1 MSAKRPENTRRDLF
15 RAVLGAGALA
25 GAALAQRPSASG
37 LPTRRLGRTGER
49 VSILGIGGGHIGRVA
64 MEDKQ
69 AAIRLMH
76 AAIDN
81 GVVFF
86 DNSWA
91 YQDGASEEAMGDAL
105 QGGKRDKVFLMTKC
119 AGRDTKFATQCLEDS
134 LRRLKTDHLDLWQF
148 HEVNHDNDPDWI
160 FRKGGL
166 EVALK
171 AKKEGKVRH
180 IGFTGHKDPRIHHKM
195 LDMGDVWETSQ
206 MPINIMDFYYRSF
219 QHEIVPLCLARDV
232 GIIGMKSLG
241 GGAPV
246 GKIVQDT
253 NITAAECVR
262 FSLSLPISVLVRGWM
277 KVEQMEADVKIAR
290 DFQPLSGEEK
300 QIILSK
306 AKDEAGDGR
315 HERFKSTQF
324 FDNPMYRKMH
334 GTLLEGG

>member
-1 MSAKRPENTRRDLF
+1 MSGKRPENTRRDLF

-64 MEDKQ
+64 LEDKQ

-81 GVVFF
+81 GVLFF

-160 FRKGGL
+160 FQKGGL

-180 IGFTGHKDPRIHHKM
+180 IGFTGHKDPRIHRKM
-195 LDMGDVWETSQ
+195 LEMGDVWETAQ
-206 MPINIMDFYYRSF
+206 MPANIMDFYYRSF
-219 QHEIVPLCLARDV
+219 QHEIAPLCLARDV

-241 GGAPV
+241 GGAPL

-253 NITAAECVR
+253 NITAEECVR
-262 FSLSLPISVLVRGWM
+262 YSLSLPISVLVRGWM

-290 DFQPLSGEEK
+290 EFQPLSGEEK